1 MLIIQLKLIIKMRV
15 TVILII
21 KTWPYRELSFFRT
34 SAQDLILSYCFQ
46 RKWSFVITKGLCK
59 TSDDEHVTFEAQCI
73 RSLDVIYL
81 YIPWNSTLANP
92 LQLYTPAWQ
101 FVCWFLLY
109 DTLYIPGY
117 YAYAVPEEHTIY
129 LTAWTLWTCLV
140 GYICKNNHRK
150 QCIFRVTH
158 LAFLCLGLQESDS
171 MDYTCSFQNALY
183 DI

>member
-21 KTWPYRELSFFRT
+21 KTWPYTELSFLRT
-34 SAQDLILSYCFQ
+34 SVQDLILSYCFQ
-46 RKWSFVITKGLCK
+46 RKWSFVIT
-59 TSDDEHVTFEAQCI
+59 
-73 RSLDVIYL
+73 
-81 YIPWNSTLANP
+81 
-92 LQLYTPAWQ
+92 
-101 FVCWFLLY
+101 FLLY